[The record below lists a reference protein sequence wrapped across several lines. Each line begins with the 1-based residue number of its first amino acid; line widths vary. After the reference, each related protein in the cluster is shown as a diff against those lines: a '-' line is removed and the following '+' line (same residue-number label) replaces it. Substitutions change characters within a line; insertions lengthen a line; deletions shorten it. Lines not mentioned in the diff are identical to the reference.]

1 MPFCLVLS
9 KCLRIQIDNLV
20 HEWLI
25 FAILNANFLG
35 THSNK
40 ISGVNFHSIKWP
52 KANLFDTW
60 LTYNVNQNQIRW
72 PYIKG
77 GFWSDFYDILLQQY
91 SIVHTIWCRWNTTN
105 SSQSGSSLHL
115 QNSVW
120 SVNSERPIILVNI
133 YMQHLAK
140 MQEENYF
147 VF

>member
-91 SIVHTIWCRWNTTN
+91 STYNLVPLEHYKFK
-105 SSQSGSSLHL
+105 
-115 QNSVW
+115 SVW
-120 SVNSERPIILVNI
+120 VLTPSSKLSMECELREAYNFSKYI
-133 YMQHLAK
+133 YVAPSKNAGRKL
-140 MQEENYF
+140 F
-147 VF
+147 CFF